1 MRIDDGRVYRVPRG
15 ECIVA
20 TIGPGGRRSSS
31 VALYDPDTQVVIGIV
46 NMMFVKGFKEAVLFQ
61 PNGGARASPL
71 ADHSVAT
78 RGEDET
84 MSVRQR
90 SCAAS

>member
-1 MRIDDGRVYRVPRG
+1 LDR
-15 ECIVA
+15 A
-20 TIGPGGRRSSS
+20 RRSSS

-46 NMMFVKGFKEAVLFQ
+46 DMMFVKGSKEAVLFQ
-61 PNGGARASPL
+61 PSGGARAGPL
-71 ADHSVAT
+71 ADHSVTA

-84 MSVRQR
+84 MSARQR